1 MSPQTIIFSNQKG
14 GVGKTTLTREL
25 GVYVSSLGFKVLFV
39 DCDPQGNLTK
49 SLVEEQYGGLY
60 EALSDHDIQTIELDD
75 RLCLLCGDYRLALLE
90 KSLIGEIDAYS
101 RLKELFGDPLFEHF
115 HYIFLD
121 TPPSLG
127 LLTVNALAS
136 ARYLVIPMNPSLYS
150 MQGTNDLLRTV
161 SKVRGNL
168 NPDLSLLGVIINA
181 YDSIPVISRQIRE
194 EILGA
199 FGEKVFAAVLSK
211 SIKLEEAIAMKR
223 GVIYH
228 TRIDRSRAKTEASLL
243 GDELLS
249 RLNGASNREESHGVR

>member
-1 MSPQTIIFSNQKG
+1 MSPRTIIFSNQKG

-25 GVYVSSLGFKVLFV
+25 GVYVSSLGFKVLFA

-49 SLVEEQYGGLY
+49 SLVEEEYGGLY
-60 EALSDHDIQTIELDD
+60 EALTDHDIRPIELDD

-90 KSLIGEIDAYS
+90 KSLIGEIDAYT
-101 RLKELFGDPLFEHF
+101 RLKELFADPLFERF
-115 HYIFLD
+115 QYIFLD

-168 NPDLSLLGVIINA
+168 NPELSLLGVIINV

-194 EILGA
+194 EILTA

-228 TRIDRSRAKTEASLL
+228 TRLERSRAKTEVSLL
-243 GDELLS
+243 GDELLT
-249 RLNGASNREESHGVR
+249 RLDGVTNREESHGVR